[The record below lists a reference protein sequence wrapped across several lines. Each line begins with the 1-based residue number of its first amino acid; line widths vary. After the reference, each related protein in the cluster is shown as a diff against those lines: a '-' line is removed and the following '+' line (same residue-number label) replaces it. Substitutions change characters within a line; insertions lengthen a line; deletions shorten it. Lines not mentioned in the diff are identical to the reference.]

1 MVPKPLPLRFESLR
15 EFVEG
20 TSGMLKSEA
29 YPLARAEYSILHAWI
44 SVTPA
49 AQKNYR
55 PRGIA
60 NLMDYYWH
68 LDFLIHRCES
78 GHSSAH
84 GYAATLSEQ
93 ALKQWAQNAKPGGS
107 N

>member
-1 MVPKPLPLRFESLR
+1 MIPKPLLLRFESLR
-15 EFVEG
+15 GFVEG
-20 TSGMLKSEA
+20 TKAMLKAEA
-29 YPLARAEYSILHAWI
+29 YPLAKAEYSILHAWI
-44 SVTPA
+44 RVTPA

-55 PRGIA
+55 PREIE

-78 GHSSAH
+78 GHSSTH

-93 ALKQWAQNAKPGGS
+93 ALTQWAQNEKPGDS
-107 N
+107 A